1 MELPEIYEKMK
12 FPEKLINPE
21 EINNL
26 VSYLGGFITDLE
38 LEMDELKIKYSFAW
52 EKAKYQVPEQE
63 TFEIEDKGKIIR
75 DRELKPLT
83 DKQTEIKMMR
93 DPIYTQLNQ
102 TKRKLGELKRY
113 RSDLRDKLNI
123 IMNIKRF

>member
-1 MELPEIYEKMK
+1 MELSEIYDKMK
-12 FPEKLINPE
+12 SPEKLIDPN

-38 LEMDELKIKYSFAW
+38 MELDELKIKFSFAW
-52 EKAKYQVPEQE
+52 EKEKYATE
-63 TFEIEDKGKIIR
+63 
-75 DRELKPLT
+75 KPLT

-93 DPIYTQLNQ
+93 DPIYIQLNQ

-113 RSDLRDKLNI
+113 RSDLKSKLDI
-123 IMNIKRF
+123 ILSIKRF